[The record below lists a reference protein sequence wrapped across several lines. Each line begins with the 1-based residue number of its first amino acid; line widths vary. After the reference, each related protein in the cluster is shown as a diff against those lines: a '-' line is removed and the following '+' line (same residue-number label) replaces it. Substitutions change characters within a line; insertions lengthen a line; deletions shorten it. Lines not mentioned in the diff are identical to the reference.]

1 MDNEQESNLPSE
13 TVLSGK
19 VRLCM
24 IIRYV
29 LIPLVYYIK
38 VLKSKIWMCK
48 KRVLHIR
55 LHIVFNYQLLNLR
68 TK

>member
-24 IIRYV
+24 LIRNV
-29 LIPLVYYIK
+29 LIPLVYIK

-55 LHIVFNYQLLNLR
+55 SYIVFNYQLANLR